1 MNSFRTFMCCDL
13 WPYVMWP
20 LALCSVSFG
29 FPSSKKNSLRGNYMR
44 KYGTLFFI
52 QKYFFWKMVLFS
64 IPLNKLL
71 CCNSS
76 FLSRHNLTVTTNLNA
91 FGADITYRITK
102 PPSSGIILKDD
113 VPVLSFTALD
123 VFDEC
128 IEYRHNN
135 SHATKGKYIFLKFGL
150 RFPTFKIHIP

>member
-1 MNSFRTFMCCDL
+1 
-13 WPYVMWP
+13 
-20 LALCSVSFG
+20 
-29 FPSSKKNSLRGNYMR
+29 
-44 KYGTLFFI
+44 
-52 QKYFFWKMVLFS
+52 
-64 IPLNKLL
+64 
-71 CCNSS
+71 
-76 FLSRHNLTVTTNLNA
+76 LTVTTNLNA

-135 SHATKGKYIFLKFGL
+135 SHAAKGKYISFYL
-150 RFPTFKIHIP
+150 RVLV

>member
-1 MNSFRTFMCCDL
+1 
-13 WPYVMWP
+13 
-20 LALCSVSFG
+20 
-29 FPSSKKNSLRGNYMR
+29 
-44 KYGTLFFI
+44 
-52 QKYFFWKMVLFS
+52 
-64 IPLNKLL
+64 
-71 CCNSS
+71 
-76 FLSRHNLTVTTNLNA
+76 LTVTTNLNA

-150 RFPTFKIHIP
+150 RFPPFKIQMP

>member
-1 MNSFRTFMCCDL
+1 MSSVEVRLDL
-13 WPYVMWP
+13 WSRSARRTWTT
-20 LALCSVSFG
+20 VSATF
-29 FPSSKKNSLRGNYMR
+29 FSLFQLEKKSSPHIW
-44 KYGTLFFI
+44 FFI
-52 QKYFFWKMVLFS
+52 EKTFIWKTVLLP

-135 SHATKGKYIFLKFGL
+135 SHAAKGKYIFLQFEL
-150 RFPTFKIHIP
+150 SFTPFKTSHM